1 MNLQHTIKAFIRAG
15 ETHYVAEC
23 VELAVV
29 TQGVT
34 LDETLANLREAVALH
49 IEGEGP
55 LDFWPSAG
63 SDDLGHH
70 GIGTGGCLG

>member
-1 MNLQHTIKAFIRAG
+1 MNLQHTIKAFIRSG

-34 LDETLANLREAVALH
+34 LDETLAKPPRSGRAAYR
-49 IEGEGP
+49 G
-55 LDFWPSAG
+55 
-63 SDDLGHH
+63 
-70 GIGTGGCLG
+70 